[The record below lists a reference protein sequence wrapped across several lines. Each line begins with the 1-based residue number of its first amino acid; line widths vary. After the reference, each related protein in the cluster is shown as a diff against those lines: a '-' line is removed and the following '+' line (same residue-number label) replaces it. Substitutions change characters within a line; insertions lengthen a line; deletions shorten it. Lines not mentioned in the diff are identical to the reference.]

1 MNLPAVAPGRG
12 GARLRVRLQPRSR
25 REGVLGL
32 QGDALRIAVHA
43 PPVEGAANEALVR
56 LLARLVDVPRTHVT
70 VVLGATARDKVLEFA
85 GVSELDLDAA
95 MARAMTR
102 SGADASETPT

>member
-1 MNLPAVAPGRG
+1 MK
-12 GARLRVRLQPRSR
+12 
-25 REGVLGL
+25 
-32 QGDALRIAVHA
+32 IAVHA

-56 LLARLVDVPRTHVT
+56 MLARLVDVPRTHVT

-95 MARAMTR
+95 MARALAR
-102 SGADASETPT
+102 GAADASVNST